1 MERRPARPLVLVAT
15 LVALAVPLLAAGRVP
30 RPAPEFTIVDPGGK
44 QIHLSSFKGHVV
56 VIEILLTNCPHC
68 QRVAQMVGRLDREVS
83 GRFQAVAVA
92 FDNNL
97 VDPMVT
103 DFSRRLGLSYPI
115 GSSSAAAVDRFLGRG
130 MVERLMVPQIVVI
143 DRAGVIRA
151 QSHPQGETDLESEVY
166 LRTLI
171 DHLLQ

>member
-1 MERRPARPLVLVAT
+1 
-15 LVALAVPLLAAGRVP
+15 VP
-30 RPAPEFTIVDPGGK
+30 RPAPEFTIVDPEGK
-44 QIHLSSFKGHVV
+44 QIHLSRFKGHVV
-56 VIEILLTNCPHC
+56 VIEFLLTNCPHC
-68 QRVAQMVGRLDREVS
+68 QRVAQMIGRLHREMS
-83 GRFQAVAVA
+83 GRFEAIAVA

-115 GSSSAAAVDRFLGRG
+115 GSSSAIAVDRFLGRG
-130 MVERLMVPQIVVI
+130 VMERLMVPQIIVI

-171 DHLLQ
+171 HHLLE